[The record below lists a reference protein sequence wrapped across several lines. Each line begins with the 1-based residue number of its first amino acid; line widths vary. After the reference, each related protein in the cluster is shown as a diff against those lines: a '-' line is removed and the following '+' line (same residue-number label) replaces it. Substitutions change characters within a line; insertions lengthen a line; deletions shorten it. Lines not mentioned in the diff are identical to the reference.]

1 MNASF
6 QLTRVNNTTAL
17 VSKKDQVVK
26 TQWNGSDYIN
36 NEIIEAEGN
45 YFYKGTS
52 TGSKSFIVNSTRS
65 GIECFNAASTPEAT
79 IHIGYPVNNIVA
91 NTTGNKLYMFHKQN
105 SENTGLFVHNT
116 ETGETVNL
124 NTDDNDFNNI
134 TGMIG
139 DVVYNPYKKQFLVA
153 QSNFASGTYN
163 IKIINDDADN
173 SSPGVIPLPT
183 GVEYPKEMYIGPD
196 KKLYIMANMQSGS
209 QNPKVCVYTAD
220 DSETHD
226 AYELIENYN
235 GDISFSGT
243 FADDFEYWS
252 AQFCYNAANNK
263 VYATIHPTEY
273 TLDPYVSVPNSMFNY
288 DEPMLTTGEGTG
300 TGSIVRFDNTHVQS
314 ITSDFFFPGK
324 IICPNE
330 SSGETNSQ
338 YADKIFVIGEDFYE
352 YDFVNPT
359 NTITHEGLSYN
370 DIIYSPELD
379 MLFAMRD
386 KRNPDCSADRRIQ
399 IDKIYYDNDV
409 LKFEQ
414 IDLDGDGA
422 DGWIAGQAA
431 GFFYNPYD
439 MNIYIH
445 LKFDNKKLGGTN
457 VSLLKFDPSVSPI
470 DIVPIDLGM
479 TGIYPEL
486 DHNGDYRYF
495 LYNINQ
501 PYINPY
507 TNKIYVPNGAH
518 SKVSVVD
525 FVAREP
531 LFLNPVN
538 SKNQSFTWLSFP
550 RLDRNSGDPKVND
563 VLGGTHIDPNDY
575 KDNSQLEN
583 LPPQANIDDKVYNV
597 YDKPDWPDG
606 QGITNI
612 YSPRGYKL
620 TLDYRTEQEGIEP
633 HLYLDGT
640 VIAPSTPVTLYAGE
654 DKENWTGYWL
664 YPTQDIFDALGDAV
678 DDVYEVYH
686 QDWFCKK
693 GTAPFDPQGE
703 TQIEW
708 YCDKQTHNIRYGEMV
723 VLKSSDDIDDFQWNI
738 GGFAAAYNDP
748 SQNPSYFTYEEQATY
763 TPLLVE
769 LDSADQP
776 LEIGAMINDT
786 CIGATVVYPGDSIV
800 VIRAYMENSTSDSV
814 SFEMYY
820 GTKSTARNHISSY
833 YVWDRL
839 IESFT
844 KRALRANEKEDYYF
858 ISLKNQKQKESESSL
873 ASTFVVWPNPSS
885 GSLFYSM
892 TLENEVP
899 VSISIFDIAGKRLAE
914 PVKEMVQSGMF
925 TGQIPLTDSSGKK
938 LKPGIYLVKLKA
950 GRMLETKK
958 VIVK

>member
-209 QNPKVCVYTAD
+209 QNPKVCVDTAD

-252 AQFCYNAANNK
+252 ARFCYNAANNK

-399 IDKIYYDNDV
+399 IDKIYYDNGV

-422 DGWIAGQAA
+422 DGWLAGQAA

-457 VSLLKFDPSVSPI
+457 VSLIRFDPSEANPSL
-470 DIVPIDLGM
+470 DIIDLGM
-479 TGIYPEL
+479 TSFYPEL
-486 DHNGDYRYF
+486 DHCPDYHSYF
-495 LYNINQ
+495 YNINQ
-501 PYINPY
+501 PYINSICYNNYPAEFY
-507 TNKIYVPNGAH
+507 LANEFPEGESSRLEIYNSLIDGGEEDIRIITSGNELFYDNQTNI
-518 SKVSVVD
+518 D
-525 FVAREP
+525 TDP
-531 LFLNPVN
+531 LFLGKWEHPYQIADG
-538 SKNQSFTWLSFP
+538 SP
-550 RLDRNSGDPKVND
+550 CIDA
-563 VLGGTHIDPNDY
+563 GT
-575 KDNSQLEN
+575 LAN
-583 LPPQANIDDKVYNV
+583 LPDFIELPEFDLAGNPRIVGDSIDMGAYEWNPTVGVDE
-597 YDKPDWPDG
+597 
-606 QGITNI
+606 NI
-612 YSPRGYKL
+612 YQPIQNKKPKL
-620 TLDYRTEQEGIEP
+620 LKAAPNPFSTSTTLSAKWDF
-633 HLYLDGT
+633 
-640 VIAPSTPVTLYAGE
+640 
-654 DKENWTGYWL
+654 TGH
-664 YPTQDIFDALGDAV
+664 V
-678 DDVYEVYH
+678 
-686 QDWFCKK
+686 
-693 GTAPFDPQGE
+693 
-703 TQIEW
+703 QIEI
-708 YCDKQTHNIRYGEMV
+708 YNNAGLRVK
-723 VLKSSDDIDDFQWNI
+723 VLKSGRS
-738 GGFAAAYNDP
+738 GGMGSIQTKWDGKD
-748 SQNPSYFTYEEQATY
+748 QNGNMLPAGIYH
-763 TPLLVE
+763 
-769 LDSADQP
+769 
-776 LEIGAMINDT
+776 
-786 CIGATVVYPGDSIV
+786 V
-800 VIRAYMENSTSDSV
+800 VIFWEGK
-814 SFEMYY
+814 E
-820 GTKSTARNHISSY
+820 
-833 YVWDRL
+833 
-839 IESFT
+839 IEGM
-844 KRALRANEKEDYYF
+844 KVV
-858 ISLKNQKQKESESSL
+858 KQ
-873 ASTFVVWPNPSS
+873 
-885 GSLFYSM
+885 
-892 TLENEVP
+892 
-899 VSISIFDIAGKRLAE
+899 
-914 PVKEMVQSGMF
+914 
-925 TGQIPLTDSSGKK
+925 
-938 LKPGIYLVKLKA
+938 
-950 GRMLETKK
+950 
-958 VIVK
+958 